1 MNRHSFI
8 SLGLA
13 GLFLSILLNVTRA
26 VPVVRPANV
35 AVQVW
40 DAVAA
45 GDTTEFLVLLDEQA
59 DLSAVASL
67 PTREARLRYVYD
79 ALRETALRSQV
90 SLRAELDGSGVDYRS
105 FYIVNMLAV
114 KGDLELLTRLAKRP
128 EVARIAANPR
138 VRQRLPEPQPDDA
151 HPLAVQGI
159 EWGVARVNAD
169 DVWALGHT
177 GEGVVVA
184 GGDTGYEWEHP
195 ALIHQYRGYNG
206 ITATHD
212 YNWHDAI
219 HSGGGICGA
228 DSPEPCDDYGSSHG
242 THTMGTMVGDDGGSN
257 QIGVAPGA
265 RWIGC
270 RNMNVGVGSPAAYI
284 ECFEFF
290 LAPYPIGGDPLTD
303 GVPDLA
309 PHVINNSWTCPT
321 SEGCDWDTLQAVV
334 ENVRAAGIVVV
345 ASAGNDG
352 SACSTVNKPIAIY
365 DAAFSVGATNSSDGI
380 ASFSS
385 RGPVT
390 VDGSGRL
397 KPDVSAPGVSVRSS
411 QRGDSYGSLSGTSMA
426 GPHVAGTVALLWSAV
441 PDLVGDVDATERII
455 TQTARPRTTT
465 QGCGGDGPDDVPNNV
480 YGWGIVDALAAVREG
495 EVSDLEVVKQGYPDP
510 VLAGAQLT
518 YTLRVTNTGEVAL
531 TAFITELLPA
541 HVAPAGLFTWT
552 LDSFAPDAVWTETV
566 VVTVAAGYSG
576 SLTNVVQVTAEEGGA
591 GVYTETTTV
600 LMPELEVSKRAT
612 PDPVLAGTPLTYT
625 LHVTNTGTAT
635 LTAVVTDVLPEHV
648 VPTGVLTWTLD
659 SLAPGEVWAETV
671 VVTVEMDS
679 VDLLTNVVQV
689 ATEEGV
695 GDSHTETTA
704 VLHPGLMVSNQAY
717 PAPVLA
723 GARLTYTLRV
733 TNTGTATLTV
743 TITDVLP
750 DHVAPTG
757 LLTWTPG
764 LLPPGGVWTETIVV
778 TVEADYGG
786 PLLNTVWIMTEEGAA
801 GVYTTTTRSLAPCL
815 EVTKRAA
822 FAKGFLGGVLVYT
835 LTATNTS
842 SSTLAGI
849 VLTDTIPLSATFAW
863 ASGNYTRTDGVVAWT
878 AESLTPQETL
888 TATLA
893 VSVAHLPPG
902 TRLVNADY
910 GARTGAGEFCAP
922 ALGAPVEATIPWRQ
936 LFPLVFKNCPR
947 GSKDG

>member
-1 MNRHSFI
+1 MNKNSVL
-8 SLGLA
+8 SVGLA

-26 VPVVRPANV
+26 VPVARPANV
-35 AVQVW
+35 AAQVW

-59 DLSAVASL
+59 DLSAAAAL

-79 ALRETALRSQV
+79 ALREAALHSQA
-90 SLRAELDGSGVDYRS
+90 SLRAELDAAGADYRS

-114 KGDLELLTRLAKRP
+114 KGDLALVARLAARP
-128 EVARIAANPR
+128 EVARIAANPQ
-138 VRQRLPEPQPDDA
+138 VRQPLPDTQLDSV
-151 HPLAVQGI
+151 HPLALQGI

-169 DVWALGHT
+169 DVWALGYT
-177 GEGVVVA
+177 GEGIVVA

-195 ALIHQYRGYNG
+195 ALINQYRGYNG
-206 ITATHD
+206 VTATHD

-303 GVPDLA
+303 GLPDLA
-309 PHVINNSWTCPT
+309 PHVINNSWTCPS

-365 DAAFSVGATNSSDGI
+365 DAAFSVGATNSSDNV

-397 KPDVSAPGVSVRSS
+397 KPDVSAPGVSIRSS
-411 QRGDSYGSLSGTSMA
+411 QRDDDYGYLSGTSMA

-441 PDLVGDVDATERII
+441 PALVGDVDATEQII
-455 TQTARPRTTT
+455 VQTAWPRTTA
-465 QGCGGDGPDDVPNNV
+465 QGCGGDGPNDVPNNV
-480 YGWGIVDALAAVREG
+480 YGWGIVDALAAVQEG
-495 EVSDLEVVKQGYPDP
+495 GIPDLEVVKQSYPDP
-510 VLAGAQLT
+510 VLAGARLT
-518 YTLRVTNTGEVAL
+518 YTLRVTNTGEVTL
-531 TAFITELLPA
+531 TAAITDVLPA
-541 HVAPAGLFTWT
+541 HVTPTGVFTWT
-552 LDSFAPDAVWTETV
+552 LDSFAPDAVWMETV
-566 VVTVAAGYSG
+566 VVTVEAGYSG
-576 SLTNVVQVTAEEGGA
+576 SLTNIVRVVTEEGAA
-591 GVYTETTTV
+591 GVYTETAAV
-600 LMPELEVSKRAT
+600 LMPALAVSKQAT
-612 PDPVLAGTPLTYT
+612 PDPVLTGTQLTYT
-625 LHVTNTGTAT
+625 LYITNTGTAT
-635 LTAVVTDVLPEHV
+635 LTVTITDVLPNQV
-648 VPTGVLTWTLD
+648 TPTGILTWSPVL
-659 SLAPGEVWAETV
+659 LVPGGVWTETV
-671 VVTVEMDS
+671 VVTVGMNCA
-679 VDLLTNVVQV
+679 DLLVNVVQV
-689 ATEEGV
+689 TTAEGATGIY
-695 GDSHTETTA
+695 TETTTA
-704 VLHPGLMVSNQAY
+704 LIPGLMVSNQAY
-717 PAPVLA
+717 PDPVLA
-723 GARLTYTLRV
+723 GAQLTYTLRV

-750 DHVAPTG
+750 DHVAPAG
-757 LLTWTPG
+757 VVTWTPG
-764 LLPPGGVWTETIVV
+764 LLAPGGVWTGTVVV
-778 TVEADYGG
+778 TVEAGYGG
-786 PLLNTVWIMTEEGAA
+786 SLINTIWVTTEEGTA

-815 EVTKRAA
+815 EVTKQAV
-822 FAKGFLGGVLVYT
+822 FSQGFPGSVLVYT
-835 LTATNTS
+835 LTAANTL

-849 VLTDTIPLSATFAW
+849 VLTDTVPLSATFAW
-863 ASGNYTRTDGVVAWT
+863 ASGNYTRTGDVVAWT
-878 AESLTPQETL
+878 TENLSPQETL

-893 VSVAHLPPG
+893 VSVAHLSSG
-902 TRLVNADY
+902 MRVVNAAY
-910 GARTGAGEFCAP
+910 GARAGEFCAP
-922 ALGAPVEATIPWRQ
+922 VTGAPVEVMIPWRR
-936 LFPLVFKNCPR
+936 LFLLVFKNWPR
-947 GSKDG
+947 GSDDG